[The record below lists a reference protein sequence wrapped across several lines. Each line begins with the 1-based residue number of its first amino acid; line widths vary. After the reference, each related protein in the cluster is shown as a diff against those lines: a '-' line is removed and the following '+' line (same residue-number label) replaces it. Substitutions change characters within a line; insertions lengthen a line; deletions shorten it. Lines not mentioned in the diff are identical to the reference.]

1 MSLNIPKNTSILI
14 SRTDSI
20 GDVILTI
27 PLSYVLKKQFPNNK
41 IIFLAT
47 SYTSP
52 ILQHIA
58 SIDEVIEYDKIQH
71 LSLSQQKSLFS
82 SYNIHTSIIAFPTF
96 EITKFLYRLKIPYR
110 ICTSHR
116 WYAWL
121 YANQLVS
128 FSRKNSN
135 LHEAQLNFKLL
146 KPLGITAIPTLKEL
160 QEMYVWKSI
169 PSLPPHLLNPLDEKK
184 FKLILHPKSKG
195 SAREWSIENFI
206 QLIKNLDP
214 SKFQIII
221 TGTKNEATY
230 LNKLFNECPNV
241 LNFVG
246 QTSLSELLSLIN
258 TCDALVAASTGTLH
272 IAAALGKLA
281 IGLFPSIRPMDAGRW
296 APIGKNAMALHQN
309 KNCKSCK
316 HQPENCNCIQSISP
330 HQVIDILVKH
340 YPLKNH
346 SVYE

>member
-14 SRTDSI
+14 SRTDNI

-27 PLSYVLKKQFPNNK
+27 PLSYALKKQFPNNK

-52 ILQHIA
+52 ILQYIA
-58 SIDEVIEYDKIQH
+58 SIDETIEYDKIQN
-71 LSLSQQKSLFS
+71 LSLDQQQSLFS
-82 SYNIHTSIIAFPTF
+82 SYHIHTAIITFPTL
-96 EITKFLYRLKIPYR
+96 EITQFLYRLKIPFR

-121 YANQLVS
+121 YANKLVF

-146 KPLGITAIPTLKEL
+146 NPLGITKIPTLKEL
-160 QEMYVWKSI
+160 QEMYSWKNI
-169 PSLPPHLLNPLDEKK
+169 PSPPTHLTNQLDKKK
-184 FKLILHPKSKG
+184 FKLIIHPKSKG
-195 SAREWSIENFI
+195 SAREWGIENFI
-206 QLIKNLDP
+206 NLIKNLDP

-221 TGTKNEATY
+221 TGTKNEAPY
-230 LNKLFNECPNV
+230 LDKLFNECPDV
-241 LNFVG
+241 LNLVG
-246 QTSLSELLSLIN
+246 QTSITELLSLIK

-281 IGLFPSIRPMDAGRW
+281 IGLFPSIRPMDAKRW
-296 APIGKNAMALHQN
+296 APIGKNAIALYQN
-309 KNCKSCK
+309 KNCNLCK
-316 HQPENCNCIQSISP
+316 HQPENCQCIQSISP
-330 HQVIDILVKH
+330 YQVLDILAKH
-340 YPLKNH
+340 YPLKNN